1 MKICKVC
8 FKNIDNECFVNDLLG
23 VEQHDLCYSCFLKME
38 LLLKE
43 ERILGNKIFILLKYN
58 GFIKELIYKFKGL
71 YDIELKNIFLEYF
84 QDLIS
89 DKYQGYTL
97 KFAPSSKEDDFIRGF
112 NHVREMFSFWKG
124 EERCL

>member
-8 FKNIDNECFVNDLLG
+8 FKNIDNECFVNDLFG

-71 YDIELKNIFLEYF
+71 YDIELKNIFLEY
-84 QDLIS
+84 L
-89 DKYQGYTL
+89 
-97 KFAPSSKEDDFIRGF
+97 
-112 NHVREMFSFWKG
+112 
-124 EERCL
+124 